1 MLFDTVQTEY
11 RIHIIWAPL
20 LNRTPP
26 NEYSNTT
33 PIKNQFLPQK
43 LAKTKKLQPNL
54 NWTQPKNPFLKV
66 EPWDSINADKY
77 GILAC

>member
-33 PIKNQFLPQK
+33 PIKNPDLGKKMAKIGQNVAKFELNPTQK
-43 LAKTKKLQPNL
+43 NI
-54 NWTQPKNPFLKV
+54 LK
-66 EPWDSINADKY
+66 
-77 GILAC
+77 